1 MKTAL
6 VTGADGF
13 TGRYVAAELKQAG
26 YRVVGISPNADSVSP
41 DTIACDICDLA
52 ALTQAVSEVQPV
64 VVCHLA
70 AIAFVAHGDVES
82 IYRTNVVGT
91 RNLLEAVSKAGTA
104 QAVVLASSS
113 NIYGN
118 STSEI
123 LDETTLPAPANDYAV
138 SKLAMEYV
146 AKLWAEKLPITIVR
160 PFNYTGVGQSP
171 MFLVPKIVD
180 HFVRRAPYI
189 ELGNL
194 NVVRDFSDVRTVAM
208 CYRRLVET
216 AAARKSGEAFNT
228 CSGAGYSLRE
238 VIAMMQ
244 EIAGYEIEIRVN
256 PAFVR
261 ANDVMKL
268 IGTRAKL
275 VNAIGPLPDLPFRE
289 TLDWMYSHAVAP
301 Q

>member
-13 TGRYVAAELKQAG
+13 TGRYVAAELRQAG
-26 YRVVGISPNADSVSP
+26 YRVVGISANANGSSA

-52 ALTQAVSEVQPV
+52 ALTQAILEVKPL

-91 RNLLEAVSKAGTA
+91 RNLLEAVAKAGTA
-104 QAVVLASSS
+104 QSVVLASSS

-123 LDETTLPAPANDYAV
+123 LDEATLPAPANDYAV
-138 SKLAMEYV
+138 SKLAMEYA
-146 AKLWAEKLPITIVR
+146 AKLWADKLPITIVR
-160 PFNYTGVGQSP
+160 PFNYTGLGQSP
-171 MFLVPKIVD
+171 LFLVPKIVG
-180 HFVRRAPYI
+180 HFVRRAPTI

-194 NVVRDFSDVRTVAM
+194 NVVRDFSDVRTVAF

-216 AAARKSGEAFNT
+216 AIARKSGEAFNT
-228 CSGAGYSLRE
+228 CSGVGYSLRE

-244 EIAGYEIEIRVN
+244 EIAGYEIEVRVN

-261 ANDVMKL
+261 ANDVIKL
-268 IGTRAKL
+268 IGSPAKL
-275 VNAIGPLPDLPFRE
+275 VNAIGPVSNLPLRD
-289 TLDWMYSHAVAP
+289 TLEWMYNHAAA
-301 Q
+301 